1 MEAIVLAGG
10 FGTRLKPCVE
20 NLPKP
25 LAPVGGRPFLEY
37 LLDYLYIN
45 GVHRAII
52 STGYMADKIEEAIGN
67 RYRGMTV
74 DYCREDTPLGTGG
87 AIKKALGMC
96 GEPYA
101 AVINGDTFYDVDLFE
116 MSRVHS
122 ESGCPIT
129 MAAKMLRN
137 VERSGFIETR
147 DGRLCGFCEKGVQGA
162 GLINGG
168 IYIIDKNALDV
179 VGEDKFSLEKQ
190 VLETLLMPVRVFES
204 DTYFIDIGIP
214 EEFARANS
222 QTEML
227 KSRRKRRAVFL
238 DRDGTVNVDT
248 GHLYRTEDFVFLP
261 DADRAIARFKKNGY
275 LVIVITNQAGIAKKL
290 YTADDVDALHK
301 YIDSLL
307 MSGYSVVADGYYY
320 CPHHPQAVLEEYR
333 RVCDCRKPE
342 AGLIL
347 KAISDFAAIGADI
360 DPEKSVVIGNRR
372 SDLLAGI
379 NAGIKKTVLI
389 GSDEPDAEETA
400 LAHYDTLSDFSDME
414 QEFLI

>member
-1 MEAIVLAGG
+1 MEAIILAGG
-10 FGTRLKPCVE
+10 FGTRLRPCVE
-20 NLPKP
+20 DLPKP

-37 LLDYLYIN
+37 LLDYLYAN

-52 STGYMADKIEEAIGN
+52 STGYMAEKIEAAIG
-67 RYRGMTV
+67 RKHRGMVV

-96 GEPYA
+96 RENYA

-116 MSRVHS
+116 MQSVH
-122 ESGCPIT
+122 EASGCGIT
-129 MAAKMLRN
+129 LAAKMLKN
-137 VERSGFIETR
+137 VERSGFLEVEK
-147 DGRLCGFCEKGVQGA
+147 GMLAGFCEKGASGA

-168 IYIIDKNALDV
+168 IYFINKNALDFIA
-179 VGEDKFSLEKQ
+179 EEKFSLEKQ
-190 VLETLLMPVRVFES
+190 VLEELRIPVRVFES

-222 QTEML
+222 ETSML
-227 KSRRKRRAVFL
+227 KSKRKRKAVFL

-248 GHLYRTEDFVFLP
+248 GHLYRTEDFRFLAS
-261 DADRAIARFKKNGY
+261 ADEAISRIKKNGY
-275 LVIVITNQAGIAKKL
+275 LVIVITNQAGIAKNL
-290 YTADDVDALHK
+290 YKQEAVDVLHG

-307 MSGYSVVADGYYY
+307 SEKYGVVADAYYY

-333 RVCDCRKPE
+333 AECSCRKPQ

-347 KAISDFAAIGADI
+347 SAVSDFEKIGIEI
-360 DPEKSVVIGNRR
+360 DCKNSFAVGNRR

-379 NAGIKKTVLI
+379 NAGIENIILI
-389 GSDEPDAEETA
+389 GSDEPDAAEIA
-400 LAHYDTLSDFSDME
+400 SAHYQSLSELE
-414 QEFLI
+414 QVL